1 MLIECS
7 IPNCLIFIPFIF
19 PIFFQARLWINK
31 KYIKEDAK
39 FFRRF
44 RHYLSHN
51 LSIIV
56 ILIIKFRTM
65 PGPHSSNNI
74 LNKNHK
80 SRKFSIWINPLNIE
94 QKKLKKE
101 KKIESIYFLLLLLII
116 SIISNL
122 FSQFFNE
129 EDIEFAK
136 PSLGIFFEIIN
147 FILLS
152 VLALNL
158 KLYKH
163 QYFSLGVISFTLLSL
178 IIYLIIQ
185 KIKKNILYAFWYY
198 FINSFLY
205 ALYGVLAKKYMNSYF
220 DSPYNILLKIG
231 LIMCI
236 ILIIYDI
243 TLYYFFVDYREKY
256 SGIIF
261 GFKKSFEELNKSFIL
276 FFSLSI
282 FFEFLFN
289 IGIWLTIYFF
299 NPCYF
304 IISET
309 ISEFILFIYNIISNK
324 QYYNNIEKIIYSIC
338 YIFSIISSLIFNEI
352 IIINCFGM
360 SEFTKNNIK
369 ERERIDTLNALN
381 RATDSENEINSS
393 FSSDS

>member
-19 PIFFQARLWINK
+19 PIFFQASLWINQ

-39 FFRRF
+39 LFRIF
-44 RHYLSHN
+44 NHYLSHN
-51 LSIIV
+51 LSIIFV
-56 ILIIKFRTM
+56 IIIKFRTM
-65 PGPHSSNNI
+65 PAPNSSVNI
-74 LNKNHK
+74 LKTNHK

-101 KKIESIYFLLLLLII
+101 KKIESIYFLMLLLII

-122 FSQFFNE
+122 FSLFFIE
-129 EDIEFAK
+129 EDIVLVK

-147 FILLS
+147 FVLLS

-158 KLYKH
+158 ELYKH
-163 QYFSLGVISFTLLSL
+163 QYFSLGVISFSLLSL
-178 IIYLIIQ
+178 IIHLIIS
-185 KIKKNILYAFWYY
+185 KMKKNILYAFWYY
-198 FINSFLY
+198 FIYSFLF
-205 ALYGVLAKKYMNSYF
+205 ALHGVFAKKYMNLYF
-220 DSPYNILLKIG
+220 DSPYNIMLKIG

-243 TLYYFFVDYREKY
+243 TLYYFFIDYREKY
-256 SGIIF
+256 SGIILA
-261 GFKKSFEELNKSFIL
+261 FKKSFEELNKSFIL
-276 FFSLSI
+276 FYFLSI
-282 FFEFLFN
+282 FLEFLFN

-309 ISEFILFIYNIISNK
+309 FSEFILFIYNIITNK
-324 QYYNNIEKIIYSIC
+324 KCDNNIEKIIYSIC

-360 SEFTKNNIK
+360 NEFTKKRIE
-369 ERERIDTLNALN
+369 EREKKDTLNAIN
-381 RATDSENEINSS
+381 SSIDSENEINSS